1 MKKFTLLLVV
11 LLGLGFSAQASHLI
25 GGDLSYQY
33 VSTSGATSTYKVL
46 LTLYN
51 DAYGVSMPQ
60 TNTVTVTG
68 GGATYSVLVNLTK
81 PAYSVTN
88 VGGGLCSNGGSNLQV
103 HEYAGTV
110 TFNSLAN
117 YTFSWS
123 VCCRPNGATTLVNS
137 ASQQIYLEA
146 KLNLASGLRPYN
158 NAVKWAPMGS
168 LSGAVHQL
176 HQQNMATQEIDG
188 DSAALVLRP
197 ALSAAGTS
205 VVYATGYSA
214 TNPFDCSPSH
224 PLTLDPTTG
233 VLTFKPSTTLQS
245 TIAFRADDY
254 VYDSTNGAWYRI
266 GYSMREVPVYITTG
280 GGGTI
285 PVDSATS
292 VNPGVLDLYLHN
304 KVFKGSITDGLNE
317 FEWTQSGVSSG
328 FASQLSANWDT
339 AVMTDV
345 LSLSL
350 PNAISGMGKLI
361 VYTAS
366 DSSTAVGR
374 CGKALA
380 ADTHTVYLPFVG
392 AIMVGSTTPTWM
404 STSTYQLSSTAMI
417 DSVTWLLNGGT
428 WVSYPATMSD
438 PAEVQWTAATG
449 ELQAV
454 RWGRLVADTV
464 RIQVQV
470 QGVGLDESDASQ
482 IQLMPN
488 PAKDVLYLSQAPQ
501 GQIVLYTL
509 MGQIVKTLEPSAQ
522 VHVADLPN
530 GSYVLTWESPTGVE
544 RRVFSVQH

>member
-1 MKKFTLLLVV
+1 MKRLLLTLVTLASTFTV
-11 LLGLGFSAQASHLI
+11 SASHLI

-33 VSTSGATSTYKVL
+33 VSTTGATSTYKVL

-51 DAYGVSMPQ
+51 DPTGASMPT

-68 GGATYSVLVNLTK
+68 GGATFSVQVSLVKPGYSV
-81 PAYSVTN
+81 AN
-88 VGGGLCSNGGSNLQV
+88 VGGGLCSNGAALVQV
-103 HEYAGTV
+103 HEYAGTA
-110 TFNSLAN
+110 TFNSSAN

-123 VCCRPNGATTLVNS
+123 VCCRPNGASTLVNS

-146 KLNLASGLRPYN
+146 KLNLASGLRPHN
-158 NAVKWAPMGS
+158 NAVKWAPMGT

-176 HQQNMATQEIDG
+176 HQQNLATQEIDG
-188 DSAALVLRP
+188 DSTALVLRP

-233 VLTFKPSTTLQS
+233 VLTFKPSTTIQS

-254 VYDSTNGAWYRI
+254 VYDSTNGAWFRI

-292 VNPGVLDLYLHN
+292 VNPGILDLYLHN
-304 KVFKGSITDGLNE
+304 KVFQGSITDGLNE

-328 FASQLSANWDT
+328 YASQLSANWDT
-339 AVMTDV
+339 AVMADV

-350 PNAISGMGKLI
+350 PNAVSGMGKLI

-366 DSSTAVGR
+366 DSSTAIGR

-380 ADTHTVYLPFVG
+380 ADTHTVHLPFVG

-417 DSVTWLLNGGT
+417 DSITWLLSGGT
-428 WVSYPATMSD
+428 WVSYPATLSD

-454 RWGRLVADTV
+454 RWGRLAADTV

-470 QGVGLDESDASQ
+470 QGVGLEEGLGFSEVHA
-482 IQLMPN
+482 MPN
-488 PAKDVLYLSQAPQ
+488 PANDVLYLSR
-501 GQIVLYTL
+501 
-509 MGQIVKTLEPSAQ
+509 EPSGPMDIWNLFGQKVETVMATRQ
-522 VHVADLPN
+522 IPVNHLPN
-530 GSYVLTWESPTGVE
+530 GSYVLCWKEE
-544 RRVFSVQH
+544 QAMHRVRFVVQH